1 MSGAM
6 QELDDVMAQMRA
18 EIAALRDELH
28 RAQLDNQAKDREIE
42 ELHKAAVTLSKQN
55 LEMRKQLQSW
65 ADEADADIQLA
76 AARRAELEALEL

>member
-1 MSGAM
+1 MEM
-6 QELDDVMAQMRA
+6 EDFVTQLRA
-18 EIAALRDELH
+18 EVAALREELH
-28 RAQLDNQAKDREIE
+28 RAQLAHEAKDREIE

-76 AARRAELEALEL
+76 KARREELEALEL